1 MKKVSEKYFDNA
13 ATTPMTKPVIDEMTK
28 QMTTSWGNAS
38 TGYSYGRQSKLVM
51 DESRQV
57 IAKSINAN
65 EDEIIFTSGGT
76 ESDNTAV
83 IQTALTRQKLG
94 KHIITTAIEHEAILK
109 PLHYLESLGFEVTYL
124 PVDENGEISLTDFRN
139 ALRDDTILVTI
150 MMGNNEVGSR
160 MPIHE
165 IGEILKDHQA
175 WFHTDAVQTYGLLP
189 IDVKADHIDMLSTS
203 AHKINGPKMIGF
215 LYRRQGINF
224 PSFVRGGDQE
234 TKRRA
239 GTENVPAI
247 AAFAKAV
254 SIDTPEEKQRRQE
267 RYFHFK
273 QVIIQRLTDAGVGF
287 EVNGRVDPN
296 NLNHVLNLWIK
307 GISTYVLQTDLD
319 LAGFAVSGGSACT
332 AGSIEPSHVLT
343 AMFGKKSPRIS
354 ESIRI
359 SFGIMNTEEDV
370 KELAD
375 AIAEIVNKVKK
386 FKPRNENIYCN
397 IFARQRKQIKHKN
410 R

>member
-1 MKKVSEKYFDNA
+1 MSEKYFDNA

-109 PLHYLESLGFEVTYL
+109 PLHHLESLGFEVTYL

-386 FKPRNENIYCN
+386 VKGVEE
-397 IFARQRKQIKHKN
+397 
-410 R
+410 